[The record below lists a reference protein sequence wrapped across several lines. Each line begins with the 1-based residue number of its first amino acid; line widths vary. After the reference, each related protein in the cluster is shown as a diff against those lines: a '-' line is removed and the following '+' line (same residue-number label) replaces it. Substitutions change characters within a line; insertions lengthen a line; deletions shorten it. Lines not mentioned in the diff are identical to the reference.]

1 MSQIPQRTTM
11 KHLISCPYGAHSQM
25 RVTDGSNHHMSY
37 SEITDVIS
45 VTKES
50 YRVPSEFKSTIM
62 TQLEMSRTAKET
74 RRELRSQAGGG
85 IM

>member
-1 MSQIPQRTTM
+1 
-11 KHLISCPYGAHSQM
+11 M

-62 TQLEMSRTAKET
+62 TQLEMSRTAKKT